1 MSNINKLYSDIDPE
15 MRMDWNKD
23 VARSVGLRSIK
34 NSLLGIVT
42 TRKGSRPFDPEFG
55 CDLVDELF
63 ENMTPL
69 TADTIERNIQAA
81 VRNYEPRIDKLSVSG
96 VMFSKSSSTK
106 SHPNSGSKGREP
118 FLVVTM
124 PRRLFLIE
132 RSPTE
137 RATSLFQSIR
147 ISGSISE

>member
-81 VRNYEPRIDKLSVSG
+81 IRNYEPRIDKLSVS
-96 VMFSKSSSTK
+96 VTPVYDDYTVIVEIRFSVVDNPDDIEQIKLQLASS
-106 SHPNSGSKGREP
+106 NR
-118 FLVVTM
+118 V
-124 PRRLFLIE
+124 
-132 RSPTE
+132 
-137 RATSLFQSIR
+137 
-147 ISGSISE
+147 

>member
-63 ENMTPL
+63 ENMSPL

-81 VRNYEPRIDKLSVSG
+81 VRNYEPRIDKLSVS
-96 VMFSKSSSTK
+96 VTPVYDDYTVIVEIRFSVVDNPDDIEQIKLQLASS
-106 SHPNSGSKGREP
+106 NR
-118 FLVVTM
+118 V
-124 PRRLFLIE
+124 
-132 RSPTE
+132 
-137 RATSLFQSIR
+137 
-147 ISGSISE
+147 

>member
-81 VRNYEPRIDKLSVSG
+81 ARNYEPRIDKLSVS
-96 VMFSKSSSTK
+96 VTPVYDDYTVIVEIRFSVVDNPDDIEQIKLQLASS
-106 SHPNSGSKGREP
+106 NR
-118 FLVVTM
+118 V
-124 PRRLFLIE
+124 
-132 RSPTE
+132 
-137 RATSLFQSIR
+137 
-147 ISGSISE
+147 